1 MFSIHANTL
10 SSQAVTATLS
20 SGDLVVTIDGVAY
33 TTAFDTDVATTAT
46 AFVAAHGNAISVTHK
61 LFVSNASAVI
71 TFYGLENLSTG
82 GVIAATTG
90 CSIAAIVASAIPM
103 SVPFA
108 DNTVYR
114 VTSATLVAYVPSP
127 VSSFDTATFTFVNNA
142 EAVKYFGMIQDIQ
155 VNADLRPTARIMA
168 IDWPC
173 TCAVA

>member
-10 SSQAVTATLS
+10 SSQAVTVTS
-20 SGDLVVTIDGVAY
+20 SADDVIITIDGVAY
-33 TTAFDTDVATTAT
+33 TTAFITSAAATAT
-46 AFVAAHGNAISVTHK
+46 AFVTAHGNAISVTHK
-61 LFVSNASAVI
+61 LFVSSSSAVI

-82 GVIAATTG
+82 GVVAATAECT
-90 CSIAAIVASAIPM
+90 IAAIVASAIPM

-127 VSSFDTATFTFVNNA
+127 VSDFDTATFTFVNNA
-142 EAVKYFGMIQDIQ
+142 EAVKYFGMIRGLQE
-155 VNADLRPTARIMA
+155 NAGLRPTARTVA

>member
-10 SSQAVTATLS
+10 SSQAITATVLS
-20 SGDLVVTIDGVAY
+20 DDLGIKIDGVTY
-33 TTAFDTDVATTAT
+33 TTAFDSDAATTAA

-61 LFVSNASAVI
+61 LFVSSASDVI

-82 GVIAATTG
+82 GVIYATNGWTTG
-90 CSIAAIVASAIPM
+90 SVVASATPM
-103 SVPFA
+103 SIPFS

-114 VTSATLVAYVPSP
+114 VASATLVAYVPSP

-142 EAVKYFGMIQDIQ
+142 EAVKYFGMIRGIQ
-155 VNADLRPTARIMA
+155 ENADLRPTAKTVA